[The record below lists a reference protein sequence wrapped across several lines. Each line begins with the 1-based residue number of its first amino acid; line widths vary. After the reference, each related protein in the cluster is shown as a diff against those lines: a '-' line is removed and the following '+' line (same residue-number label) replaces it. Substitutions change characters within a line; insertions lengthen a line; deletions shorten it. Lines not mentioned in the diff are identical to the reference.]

1 LFALLGP
8 ENIMLSRFSISGL
21 LKSVIAIMG
30 VVIVVMLALS
40 ANESWGR
47 LKTANRIS
55 QVANI
60 SAYMFTGL
68 NSLRVD
74 RSATQRAMLADRTT
88 MDPLVK
94 SSRDIEMPAL
104 NALAPAVS
112 ALDFPDRDQAASDLS
127 AKVKQLIELQEKT
140 AAAVAQPK
148 AARPA
153 GLGDEFFKQSTALMD
168 SLDAWGTRLV
178 KLISLQDPYV
188 DQLLEIKQLAW
199 VMRNAAGDMSLLVS
213 NGLGGIA
220 PPPDAMTGYTAN
232 GAKLDTAWA
241 ALTDI
246 ASRLPETPGLT
257 AAMDNVKKEFFG
269 SEYPALRTKALTQL
283 LAGEPTGMTVQQ
295 WSPMS
300 VQKLTL
306 LLNVANAA
314 LDAAKDQAAAQSA
327 TAWHDLMMQ
336 IGLLIAACGL
346 AGGMMFFV
354 TRHVTGPLGAIQGA
368 MLRLAG
374 GDFEV
379 VLPGLERK
387 DEIGAVANAVERF
400 KVLAVDKARN
410 EADAAM
416 ARQKA
421 EADRQAEL
429 SRAEA
434 EAQAKV
440 AAERAKA
447 SEEQAHAFRT
457 LGEALGHLADGDFT
471 IRLDDDIP
479 EAYAQIRNDFNRAVG
494 QLQETIQAVAS
505 STREVANAASEISTA
520 TTDLSQRVEEQAASL
535 AETSASMEEI
545 SATVQTNAK
554 NAQNA
559 NALTNSTQGVADRGG
574 KVVAEAVTAM
584 SRIEESSRQI
594 SDIITVIDEI
604 ARQTNLLA
612 LNAAVEAA
620 RAGDAGRGFAV
631 VASEVR
637 SLAQRSSEAAKNITD
652 LIAKSSDRVQEGV
665 GLVNRAGTALS
676 EIVASIKQV
685 AEIVAGIATA
695 SAEQSTGLEQINRA
709 LSQMDDVTQ
718 QNSALVEENSATA
731 KTLQQQ
737 SHDMQTRIASFK
749 LGSGAP
755 AAAKRRNAA

>member
-1 LFALLGP
+1 
-8 ENIMLSRFSISGL
+8 MLSRFSISIL
-21 LKSVIAIMG
+21 LKSVIALMG
-30 VVIVVMLALS
+30 AVIVVMLALS
-40 ANESWGR
+40 ARESWQR
-47 LKTANRIS
+47 LQTANRIS
-55 QVANI
+55 QVANV
-60 SAYMFTGL
+60 SAYIFTAM

-74 RSATQRAMLADRTT
+74 RASTVRDLLGEQRAMSS
-88 MDPLVK
+88 LVK
-94 SSRDIEMPAL
+94 DSRDKEMPAL
-104 NALAPAVS
+104 NAMLPVLAA
-112 ALDFPDRDQAASDLS
+112 ADFPDRDQAVADLS
-127 AKVKQLIELQEKT
+127 GKIKGLAELQPKT
-140 AAAVAQPK
+140 DAAIAQPK
-148 AARPA
+148 SARPA
-153 GLGDEFFKQSTALMD
+153 ELGDAYFKQANALMD
-168 SLDAWGTRLV
+168 ALDSWGTRLV
-178 KLISLQDPYV
+178 KSISLQDPYV

-199 VMRNAAGDMSLLVS
+199 IMRNSAGEMSLLVS
-213 NGLGGIA
+213 NGVGGIA
-220 PPPDAMTGYTAN
+220 PPPDAMTIYTTN
-232 GAKLDTAWA
+232 GGKLDTAWGA
-241 ALTDI
+241 VTDI
-246 ASRLPETPGLT
+246 ASRLPPTPGLT
-257 AAMDNVKKEFFG
+257 AAIDKFKAEFLG
-269 SEYPALRTKALTQL
+269 TDYPERRLKLLKQL
-283 LAGEPTGMTVQQ
+283 IAGEPTGVTVEQ

-300 VQKLTL
+300 VGKLSLALGIAT
-306 LLNVANAA
+306 AA
-314 LDAAKDQAAAQSA
+314 LDAAKDEAAAQSA
-327 TAWHDLMMQ
+327 TAWHDLMVQ
-336 IGLLIAACGL
+336 VALLIAACML

-368 MLRLAG
+368 MLKLAG

-379 VLPGLERK
+379 VLPGLERE

-410 EADAAM
+410 EADAVM

-421 EADRQAEL
+421 EADRQAEAA
-429 SRAEA
+429 RAEA

-447 SEEQAHAFRT
+447 AEEQAHAFRT
-457 LGEALGHLADGDFT
+457 LGTALGQLADGDFT
-471 IRLDDDIP
+471 IRLDDIP
-479 EAYAQIRNDFNRAVG
+479 EAYAQIRDDFNRAIG
-494 QLQETIQAVAS
+494 RLHETIQAVAS
-505 STREVANAASEISTA
+505 STREVANAANEISGA

-554 NAQNA
+554 NAQHA
-559 NALTNSTQGVADRGG
+559 NELTNSTQGVADRGG

-695 SAEQSTGLEQINRA
+695 SAEQSTGLEQISRA

-749 LGSGAP
+749 LDGGAH
-755 AAAKRRNAA
+755 AGAGRRNAA

>member
-1 LFALLGP
+1 
-8 ENIMLSRFSISGL
+8 MLSRFSISIL
-21 LKSVIAIMG
+21 LKSVIAFMG

-40 ANESWGR
+40 ARESWTR
-47 LKTANRIS
+47 LQTANRIS
-55 QVANI
+55 GAANI
-60 SAYMFTGL
+60 SAYMFAGL

-88 MDPLVK
+88 MDPMVK

-104 NALAPAVS
+104 NALVPTLAL
-112 ALDFPDRDQAASDLS
+112 LDFPDRDQAIADFS
-127 AKVKQLIELQEKT
+127 ARLKRLTELQEKT

-148 AARPA
+148 SARPA
-153 GLGDEFFKQSTALMD
+153 GVGDEYFKESTALMD
-168 SLDAWGTRLV
+168 ALDAWGTRLV
-178 KLISLQDPYV
+178 KYISLQDPYV
-188 DQLLEIKQLAW
+188 DQLMEVKQLAW
-199 VMRNAAGDMSLLVS
+199 VMRNAAGDMSLFVS

-220 PPPDAMTGYTAN
+220 PPPDAMQSYTAH

-246 ASRLPETPGLT
+246 ASRLPSTPGLA
-257 AAMDNVKKEFFG
+257 AAMEKVKKDFFG
-269 SEYPALRTKALTQL
+269 SEYPTLRTKALKQL
-283 LAGEPTGMTVQQ
+283 LAGEPTGMTVDQ

-300 VQKLTL
+300 VEKLNL

-314 LDAAKDQAAAQSA
+314 LDAAKEQAATQSA
-327 TAWHDLMMQ
+327 TAWHDLMVQ
-336 IGLLIAACGL
+336 VALLVAACVL
-346 AGGMMFFV
+346 AGGMMLV
-354 TRHVTGPLGAIQGA
+354 VSRHVTGPLAAIQGA
-368 MLRLAG
+368 MLKLAG

-400 KVLAVDKARN
+400 KVLAVDKARS

-421 EADRQAEL
+421 EADRHAEAA
-429 SRAEA
+429 RVEA
-434 EAQAKV
+434 EAQAKIT
-440 AAERAKA
+440 AERTKA
-447 SEEQAHAFRT
+447 SEEQARAFQT
-457 LGEALGHLADGDFT
+457 LGTALGHLADGDFT
-471 IRLDDDIP
+471 IRLADNIP
-479 EAYAQIRNDFNRAVG
+479 EAYSQIRDDFNRAISR
-494 QLQETIQAVAS
+494 LHETIQAVAS

-559 NALTNSTQGVADRGG
+559 NELTNSTQGVADRGG

-685 AEIVAGIATA
+685 ADIVANIATA

-749 LGSGAP
+749 LDSGMP
-755 AAAKRRNAA
+755 VSAARRRNAA